1 MQECATIVTSMSE
14 HILNEFGAGH
24 VYMKD
29 HESTPWPDVCPPL
42 RRSVTLW
49 FFLGPQILHLWK
61 TTSVF
66 LVGPG
71 LMLYPNWLDIGTL
84 LSLLNVSYRTRLKLL
99 HMILGAWI
107 LESATLRNQHV
118 PLQFYCQL
126 WLLNIPEIHK
136 SLFQLVAGPILKK
149 TCMKN
154 NVYIYNYTYNI
165 KNIWDDLTWHWG
177 VNHWDWKLIKM
188 VPSLFDPQKWWF
200 KHVEWY
206 MFHGGGV

>member
-1 MQECATIVTSMSE
+1 MRNHSNKHAWTHTKWVWCGPCI
-14 HILNEFGAGH
+14 
-24 VYMKD
+24 
-29 HESTPWPDVCPPL
+29 HESTPWADVCPPF

-49 FFLGPQILHLWK
+49 FFRASNFTPLNFVPWK

-71 LMLYPNWLDIGTL
+71 LMLYPNWLDIATL
-84 LSLLNVSYRTRLKLL
+84 PSLLNVSYRTRLKLL
-99 HMILGAWI
+99 HMILSARI

-136 SLFQLVAGPILKK
+136 SLFQLVTGPILKK
-149 TCMKN
+149 HAWKTT
-154 NVYIYNYTYNI
+154 YNYTYKI

-188 VPSLFDPQKWWF
+188 VPGLFDPPKWWF
-200 KHVEWY
+200 KHVEKSPQP
-206 MFHGGGV
+206 FGFITPS